1 MNRAHLKRTMT
12 LVLSG
17 VFLAGLL
24 ALAATFGSREN
35 AVVAKS
41 LIPAA
46 QAQESHAAGQDLQE
60 NYYGRPKLS
69 YCTARTVKGTY
80 AFGLSGNVIGVG
92 PIGASGTTTF
102 DGEGNFSI
110 TGAVN
115 TTTLIPAQEGTF
127 TGTYTVDPDCTARAT
142 VEIPAPGLLGFTKID
157 FRGVI
162 IDRGSEVRYLI
173 TTPGVVLAGAT
184 VKQ

>member
-1 MNRAHLKRTMT
+1 MNRTHLKRSMT

-24 ALAATFGSREN
+24 VLSVTFSGRGS
-35 AVVAKS
+35 AVVAGS
-41 LIPAA
+41 LIPAVR
-46 QAQESHAAGQDLQE
+46 AQESATGQDLQD
-60 NYYGRPKLS
+60 NYYGRPKFH

-80 AFGLSGNVIGVG
+80 AFGLTGNVIGVG

-115 TTTLIPAQEGTF
+115 TTALIPAQEGTF

-142 VEIPAPGLLGFTKID
+142 VEIPAPGLLGFTKIA

-162 IDRGSEVRYLI
+162 IDRGGEVRYLI